1 MKREEFYAL
10 VVKGLGILFMF
21 VLGYLAEIGRHF
33 PKWTEGER
41 IVFTVGSVAIIAIA
55 LMLVLF
61 TFKLWRISR

>member
-21 VLGYLAEIGRHF
+21 VLGYLAEIGRHY
-33 PKWTEGER
+33 PEWTEGER